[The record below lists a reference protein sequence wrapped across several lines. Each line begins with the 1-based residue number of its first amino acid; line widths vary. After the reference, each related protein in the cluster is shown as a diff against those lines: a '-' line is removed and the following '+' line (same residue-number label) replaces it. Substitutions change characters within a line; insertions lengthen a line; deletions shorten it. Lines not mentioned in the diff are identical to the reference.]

1 MVSRLRG
8 NDGNGTSDGIIAN
21 MKPAHL
27 LVVEDDPV
35 NATLLEETLR
45 GEGFEVTRFDTGAG
59 VIEWVREK
67 TPDCVLLDVGLPV
80 VDGLTICRE
89 LRKFSAVPVIMLS
102 ARVEEIDRL
111 LGLEL
116 GADDYVCKPFS
127 AREVIARVRALLR
140 RARPTATES
149 QGTPLSLDAERFEA
163 RINGTLLPLTR
174 VEFRLLGA
182 LASLPGRVLSRAQLL
197 DCLYLDHRIV
207 SDRTVDSHVRN
218 LRKKIAEVCPG
229 VDPIESVY
237 GLGYKYVAP

>member
-1 MVSRLRG
+1 M
-8 NDGNGTSDGIIAN
+8 T
-21 MKPAHL
+21 PARVL
-27 LVVEDDPV
+27 IVEDDPV
-35 NATLLEETLR
+35 NATLLSETL
-45 GEGFEVTRFDTGAG
+45 GAEGFEVHALDTGRG
-59 VIEWVREK
+59 VVDWVRAES
-67 TPDCVLLDVGLPV
+67 PDCVLLDVGLPI

-127 AREVIARVRALLR
+127 PREVIARVRALLR
-140 RARPTATES
+140 RSRVAAGAEPSGPA
-149 QGTPLSLDAERFEA
+149 LALDNERFEA
-163 RINGTLLPLTR
+163 RLQGALLPLTR

-182 LASLPGRVLSRAQLL
+182 LATLPGRVLSRAQLL
-197 DCLYLDHRIV
+197 DCLYMDHRIV

-218 LRKKIAEVCPG
+218 LRKKIAEACPG
-229 VDPIESVY
+229 VDPVESVY

>member
-1 MVSRLRG
+1 
-8 NDGNGTSDGIIAN
+8 
-21 MKPAHL
+21 MKPVHV
-27 LVVEDDPV
+27 LVVEDDPI
-35 NATLLEETLR
+35 NSTLLTETLR
-45 GEGFEVTRFDTGAG
+45 GEQFEVTLFERGDG
-59 VIEWVREK
+59 VVDWVRAQA
-67 TPDCVLLDVGLPV
+67 PDVILLDVGLPG

-89 LRKFSAVPVIMLS
+89 LRRFSTVPVIMLS

-149 QGTPLSLDAERFEA
+149 SCPPLALDAERFEA

-182 LASLPGRVLSRAQLL
+182 LAALPGRVLSRAQLL
-197 DCLYLDHRIV
+197 DSLYMDHRIV

-218 LRKKIAEVCPG
+218 LRKKIAEACPG

>member
-1 MVSRLRG
+1 
-8 NDGNGTSDGIIAN
+8 
-21 MKPAHL
+21 MKPARL

-35 NATLLEETLR
+35 NATLLVETL
-45 GEGFEVTRFDTGAG
+45 GSEGFDVERFDTGAG
-59 VIEWVREK
+59 VLDWIREQA
-67 TPDCVLLDVGLPV
+67 PDCVLLDVGLPV

-127 AREVIARVRALLR
+127 PREVIARVRALLR
-140 RARPTATES
+140 RARPATAEA
-149 QGTPLSLDAERFEA
+149 QGTPLQLDGERFEA
-163 RINGTLLPLTR
+163 KLNGVLLPLTR

-182 LASLPGRVLSRAQLL
+182 LAALPGRVLSRAQLL

-218 LRKKIAEVCPG
+218 LRKKIAEACPG
-229 VDPIESVY
+229 VDPVESVY